1 MNLFIIKDIILNLIL
16 ITFPILVYLV
26 LVCYRENIN
35 NSNKDTLLTIA
46 LITSLYLCLK
56 YIPSEVNT
64 KVLLFCNI
72 PIVIAYMK
80 KKHYLGIFLSIA
92 NVLYSYYV
100 LNIEVTIM
108 IIKYISYLVLY
119 LCARKKNL
127 SSGSFILSIAIIQGF
142 FLSFEYFFKDI
153 KVSVNDFI
161 LLLIIVFIYY
171 FTTFSILYLFKVM
184 DKIESLNTTI
194 KMLEKDK
201 KIKDALFKLT
211 HEIKNPLAVCKGY
224 IDMIDLNKEEKALK
238 YINIMKQEINRSLNI
253 ISDFVEYN
261 KIKVVKEQIDLNCL
275 LDDVYD
281 SFKIL
286 MTNKKIKLEYK
297 NRDDQEIYF
306 NGDYERLKQVIIN
319 ILKNAYEACT
329 ENGKVEI
336 SSNLYKNYLDILIED
351 NGIGMDEETLKNI
364 KEMFYTTK
372 QNGTGLGVALSN
384 EIIKSHNG
392 ELLFTSEPNK
402 GTKVTIRLPY

>member
-1 MNLFIIKDIILNLIL
+1 
-16 ITFPILVYLV
+16 
-26 LVCYRENIN
+26 
-35 NSNKDTLLTIA
+35 
-46 LITSLYLCLK
+46 
-56 YIPSEVNT
+56 
-64 KVLLFCNI
+64 
-72 PIVIAYMK
+72 MK

-100 LNIEVTIM
+100 LNIEVIIM
-108 IIKYISYLVLY
+108 IIKYLSYLVLY

-238 YINIMKQEINRSLNI
+238 YISIMKQEINRSLNI